1 MGIWG
6 DRVVPRITN
15 KVMDTARLREV
26 RERACAGLAGEVV
39 EIGFGSG
46 LNLPHYPEQ
55 VTGVVAVEPS
65 DLGWRLAGERLAAA
79 QVPVQRGG
87 LDGQR
92 LPFPD
97 DSFDAALSTFS
108 LCTIPRPDAA
118 LAEVRRVLRPG
129 GVLHFAEHGRAP
141 DEGVHRWQLR
151 LEPVNKRIAGGCHL
165 ARPIDELVAAA
176 GFAVERLDRRYLPGE
191 PRAFAALYEGVARA

>member
-1 MGIWG
+1 MGAWV
-6 DRVVPRITN
+6 DHVVPRITN

-26 RERACAGLAGEVV
+26 RDRACTGLAGEVV

-46 LNLPHYPEQ
+46 LNLPHYPAQ
-55 VTGVVAVEPS
+55 VTRVVAVEPS
-65 DLGWRLAGERLAAA
+65 ELGWRLAAPRLATAR
-79 QVPVQRGG
+79 VPVQRGG

-92 LPFPD
+92 LPFAD
-97 DSFDAALSTFS
+97 GSFDMALSTFS
-108 LCTIPRPDAA
+108 LCTIPRPEAA
-118 LAEVRRVLRPG
+118 LAEMRRVLRPG

-141 DEGVHRWQLR
+141 DGGVHRWQRR

-176 GFAVERLDRRYLPGE
+176 GFTIERLDRCYLPGE
-191 PRAFAALYEGVARA
+191 PRPFAALYEGRARA